1 MKDRIPSRLR
11 VALARADA
19 GPDMMID
26 AAAQAL
32 RPAEVDFVAY
42 GEDCVLTGRT
52 ILGDLRLTDMLND
65 QDEYAFLDV
74 TVERFDGGAPMA
86 VDEVV
91 VGRDELFLVHATSP
105 RGDTGSRHRT
115 SPHHLAIKMGPYQ
128 VRGFFHSLPGTDP
141 VAAMRR
147 RKAMVPITNARIVY
161 TVGEET
167 RETRVD
173 TLIVNREQVDWIQA
187 VEPDRGEFPL
197 GPQRAAPDP
206 A

>member
-1 MKDRIPSRLR
+1 MIDRIPSRLR
-11 VALARADA
+11 VAMTRADA
-19 GPDMMID
+19 TIVAVAEPVM
-26 AAAQAL
+26 
-32 RPAEVDFVAY
+32 PAEVAFVAY
-42 GEDCVLTGRT
+42 GEDCVLSGRT
-52 ILGDLRLTDMLND
+52 VLDGLRLTDMLNER
-65 QDEYAFLDV
+65 DEYSLLGV
-74 TVERFDGGAPMA
+74 TVERFDGGAPIT

-91 VGRDELFLVHATSP
+91 VGRDELFLIHGITP

-161 TVGEET
+161 TIGEET
-167 RETRVD
+167 RETRVE
-173 TLIVNREQVDWIQA
+173 TLIVNREQVDWMEA
-187 VEPDRGEFPL
+187 VEPDRGEFPV
-197 GPQRAAPDP
+197 GPKPAVPDP